1 MKIYTRTGDDGQ
13 TSLAGGH
20 RVPKHYERIDAY
32 GTLDELISWL
42 GLLRSLPVNADRSVT
57 LYSIQDK
64 LMHIAAILSV
74 GPGADISKM
83 VPPDDN
89 DIKLLE
95 DEIDLMEEQLPGLSS
110 FVLPG
115 GNDAVS
121 FTHISR
127 CVCRRAE
134 RLVTSLPRK
143 NNNDRKIASYLNRLS
158 DYLFV
163 LARKIAEESG
173 IEQSKWIP

>member
-1 MKIYTRTGDDGQ
+1 MKIYTRTGDDGT

-20 RVPKHYERIDAY
+20 RVPKHHERIDAY

-42 GLLRSLPVNADRSVT
+42 GLLRGLPVNADRSVT

-64 LMHIAAILSV
+64 LMHSAAILSA
-74 GPGADISKM
+74 GPEADISKM
-83 VPPDDN
+83 VPPGDS
-89 DIKLLE
+89 DIKMLE
-95 DEIDLMEEQLPGLSS
+95 DEIDLMEEQLPELSS
-110 FVLPG
+110 FILPG
-115 GNDAVS
+115 GNDDIS

-127 CVCRRAE
+127 CICRRAE
-134 RLVTSLPRK
+134 RLVISLPDKK
-143 NNNDRKIASYLNRLS
+143 NNDVTVARYLNRLS

>member
-1 MKIYTRTGDDGQ
+1 MKIYTRTGDDGT

-20 RVPKHYERIDAY
+20 RVPKHHERIDAY
-32 GTLDELISWL
+32 GTIDELISWL
-42 GLLRSLPVNADRSVT
+42 GLLRGLPVNADRSVT

-64 LMHIAAILSV
+64 LMHSAAILSA

-83 VPPDDN
+83 VPPGDG
-89 DIKLLE
+89 DIKVLE
-95 DEIDLMEEQLPGLSS
+95 DEIDLMEEQLPELSS

-115 GNDAVS
+115 GNDDIS

-134 RLVTSLPRK
+134 RLVISLPDKK
-143 NNNDRKIASYLNRLS
+143 NNDVTVARYLNRLS
-158 DYLFV
+158 DYLFI

>member
-1 MKIYTRTGDDGQ
+1 M
-13 TSLAGGH
+13 
-20 RVPKHYERIDAY
+20 PKHHERIDAY
-32 GTLDELISWL
+32 GTIDELISWL
-42 GLLRSLPVNADRSVT
+42 GLLRGLPVNADRSVT

-64 LMHIAAILSV
+64 LMHSAAILSA

-83 VPPDDN
+83 VPPGEG
-89 DIKLLE
+89 DIKALE
-95 DEIDLMEEQLPGLSS
+95 DEIDLMEKELPALSS
-110 FVLPG
+110 FILPG
-115 GNDAVS
+115 GNDVVS

-134 RLVTSLPRK
+134 RLVISLPDKK
-143 NNNDRKIASYLNRLS
+143 NNDLTVARYLNRLS
-158 DYLFV
+158 DYLFI

>member
-1 MKIYTRTGDDGQ
+1 M
-13 TSLAGGH
+13 
-20 RVPKHYERIDAY
+20 PKHHERIDAY
-32 GTLDELISWL
+32 GTIDELISWL
-42 GLLRSLPVNADRSVT
+42 GLLRGLPVNADRSVT

-64 LMHIAAILSV
+64 LMHSAAILSA

-83 VPPDDN
+83 VPPGEG
-89 DIKLLE
+89 DIKVLE
-95 DEIDLMEEQLPGLSS
+95 DEIDLMEEQLPELSS

-115 GNDAVS
+115 GNDDIS

-134 RLVTSLPRK
+134 RLVISLPDKK
-143 NNNDRKIASYLNRLS
+143 NNDVTVARYLNRLS
-158 DYLFV
+158 DYLFI
-163 LARKIAEESG
+163 LARKIADESG

>member
-1 MKIYTRTGDDGQ
+1 MKIYTRTGDNGK

-20 RVPKHYERIDAY
+20 RVPKHHKRIDAY
-32 GTLDELISWL
+32 GTIDELISWL
-42 GLLRSLPVNADRSVT
+42 GLLRGLPVNAERSVT

-64 LMHIAAILSV
+64 LMHVAAILSV

-83 VPPDDN
+83 IPPDDN
-89 DIKLLE
+89 DIKMLE
-95 DEIDLMEEQLPGLSS
+95 DEIDQMEEHLTGLSS
-110 FVLPG
+110 FILPG
-115 GNDAVS
+115 GNDAIS

-143 NNNDRKIASYLNRLS
+143 NNNDKKIASYLNRLS

>member
-1 MKIYTRTGDDGQ
+1 M
-13 TSLAGGH
+13 
-20 RVPKHYERIDAY
+20 PKHHERIDAY
-32 GTLDELISWL
+32 GTIDELISWL
-42 GLLRSLPVNADRSVT
+42 GLLRGLPVNADRSVT

-64 LMHIAAILSV
+64 LMHSAAILSA

-83 VPPDDN
+83 VPPGDG
-89 DIKLLE
+89 DIKVLE
-95 DEIDLMEEQLPGLSS
+95 DEIDLMEEQLPELSS

-115 GNDAVS
+115 GNDDIS

-134 RLVTSLPRK
+134 RLVISLPDKK
-143 NNNDRKIASYLNRLS
+143 NNDVTVARYLNRLS
-158 DYLFV
+158 DYLFI
-163 LARKIAEESG
+163 LARKIADESG

>member
-1 MKIYTRTGDDGQ
+1 MKIYTRTGDDGT
-13 TSLAGGH
+13 TSLAGGE
-20 RVPKHYERIDAY
+20 RVPKHHERIDAY

-42 GLLRSLPVNADRSVT
+42 GLLRGLPVNAGRSVT

-64 LMHIAAILSV
+64 LMHVAAILSV

-83 VPPDDN
+83 APPDDD
-89 DIKLLE
+89 DIKMLE
-95 DEIDLMEEQLPGLSS
+95 NEIDLMEEKLPELSS

-121 FTHISR
+121 FTHITR

-134 RLVTSLPRK
+134 RLVTSLPVKK
-143 NNNDRKIASYLNRLS
+143 NTDIKAAWYLNRLS